1 MTLSL
6 PSIAAATRKARTG
19 CNPKGIS
26 ISTAKSMRSVA
37 ALTLLVGLTCGV
49 AMPVLAQL
57 QPSAVRTTNPA
68 DVGMSAARLDKLTT
82 AFNKEIADKALP
94 GVTIMVARKGKVV
107 YSNAFGLRDA
117 AKPDAMAIDSLFRI
131 YSMTK
136 PMASVA
142 AMILVEDGKLQISD
156 PVSKY
161 LPAFKDM
168 TVQTATGTEP
178 ARPMTVQ
185 DLLRHTSGLGYGEIS
200 PNAVFKEALAKAGVY
215 KPGVIDFDARD
226 ITPAEQ
232 VSGLSKIP
240 LLRQPGT
247 AWEYSLSTDVLGR
260 VIEAASGKR
269 LGDFMAERIFVPLGM
284 NDTAFYVPASK
295 TNRLAASFDKDP
307 ATGTPFKLIDVSKV
321 PGNDSGGAGAVSTA
335 PDYLRFAQM
344 MLNGGVLDGQRIL
357 SRTTVRWMTTDHLG
371 PRIPIAPTPAGN
383 VLFPSLYTFGLGL
396 AVRPSDGLAYS
407 PGSEG
412 DYYWGGY
419 AGTIFWVDPKEQI
432 VAVMM
437 MQSPGAMRLYHRN
450 LLRQLVYQ
458 AVVD

>member
-1 MTLSL
+1 MTF
-6 PSIAAATRKARTG
+6 PRQVIALARR
-19 CNPKGIS
+19 PRPVS
-26 ISTAKSMRSVA
+26 
-37 ALTLLVGLTCGV
+37 ALAFFMGV
-49 AMPVLAQL
+49 ALGTALLGAPPALAQL
-57 QPSAVRTTNPA
+57 QPPTSFSAVQITNPA

-107 YSNAFGLRDA
+107 YSNAFGVRDA
-117 AKPDAMAIDSLFRI
+117 AKGDAMSMDSLFRI

-142 AMILVEDGKLQISD
+142 AMILVEDGKLQLSD
-156 PVSKY
+156 PVAKY
-161 LPAFKDM
+161 LPAFKEM
-168 TVQTATGTEP
+168 SALTALTATGTEA

-200 PNAVFKEALAKAGVY
+200 PNATLKDGLAKAGLY
-215 KPGVIDFDARD
+215 KPGNIDFDARD
-226 ITPAEQ
+226 MTPDEQ
-232 VSGLSKIP
+232 VNRLSKIP

-269 LGDFMAERIFVPLGM
+269 LGDFMAERLFQPLGM
-284 NDTAFYVPASK
+284 VDTAFYVPAPK
-295 TNRLAASFDKDP
+295 TPRLATSFDKDP
-307 ATGTPFKLIDVSKV
+307 ATGTPFKLIDVSKL
-321 PGNDSGGAGAVSTA
+321 PGNDSGGAGGVSTA

-371 PRIPIAPTPAGN
+371 PRIPIAPTPGGN
-383 VLFPSLYTFGLGL
+383 VLFPSLYTFGLGF
-396 AVRPSDGLAYS
+396 AVRPSDGLAS
-407 PGSEG
+407 APGSEG

-437 MQSPGAMRLYHRN
+437 MQSPGAMRQYHRN

>member
-1 MTLSL
+1 MIRPPTSAYGLAGAPRLLKSGLFASAIALGTVLLSAQ
-6 PSIAAATRKARTG
+6 PA
-19 CNPKGIS
+19 
-26 ISTAKSMRSVA
+26 
-37 ALTLLVGLTCGV
+37 
-49 AMPVLAQL
+49 LAQV
-57 QPSAVRTTNPA
+57 QSPSSFSAVRISNPA
-68 DVGMSAARLDKLTT
+68 EVGMSAERLDRLTT
-82 AFNKEIADKALP
+82 AFSKEIADKALP

-107 YSNAFGLRDA
+107 YANAFGVRDA
-117 AKPDAMAIDSLFRI
+117 DKGDAMSMDTLFRI

-142 AMILVEDGKLQISD
+142 AMILMEDGKLQLSD

-161 LPAFKDM
+161 LPAFKSM
-168 TVQTATGTEP
+168 TVQTASGTEP

-200 PNAVFKEALAKAGVY
+200 SSAAFKDALAGVGLF
-215 KPGVIDFDARD
+215 KPGNIDFDVRD
-226 ITPAEQ
+226 MTPDEQ
-232 VSGLSKIP
+232 VSRLSKIP

-284 NDTAFYVPASK
+284 VDTAFYVPTPK
-295 TNRLAASFDKDP
+295 TPRLAESFQKDP
-307 ATGTPFKLIDVSKV
+307 ATGTPFKLIDVSKL
-321 PGNDSGGAGAVSTA
+321 PGNDSGGAGAVSTS
-335 PDYLRFAQM
+335 PDYMRFAQM

-357 SRTTVRWMTTDHLG
+357 SRTTVRWMTSDHLG
-371 PRIPIAPTPAGN
+371 PRIGIAPSPGGN
-383 VLFPSLYTFGLGL
+383 VLTPSLYTFGLGL
-396 AVRPSDGLAYS
+396 AVRPSDGLAFA
-407 PGSEG
+407 PGSDG